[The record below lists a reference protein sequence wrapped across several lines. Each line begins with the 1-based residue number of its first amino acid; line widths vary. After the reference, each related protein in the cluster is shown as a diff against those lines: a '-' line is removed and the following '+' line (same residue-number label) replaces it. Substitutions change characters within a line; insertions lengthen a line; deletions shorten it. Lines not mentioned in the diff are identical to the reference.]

1 MWSECK
7 NLNSQFFFFIHN
19 VFHVPVDII
28 NYQTGVEM
36 LDAFIFKISKESS
49 VIFSVWWQQTSEVNT
64 QSLEGKIEV

>member
-1 MWSECK
+1 
-7 NLNSQFFFFIHN
+7 
-19 VFHVPVDII
+19 VDII

-64 QSLEGKIEV
+64 QSLDGKIEV